1 MGETKLT
8 RSRTTSRVSKFLSF
22 ANSIFLLI
30 PLLLF
35 QITSVAPA
43 NAVACSTSAAAQNN
57 IRVTPSHGNAFY
69 IDSGVTP
76 KLDAGYVGYIVTN
89 TSGSTVKNYWVELS
103 SFTGGVI
110 SLANPD
116 DKYMELDNMGA
127 AGSGSESATAY
138 VLLKATN
145 ATSSAQ
151 THTVK
156 VWNKRPDLNGASAL
170 YECTYT
176 FSSVKETIKA
186 ASNKVIDNGINASK
200 DYDTNN
206 TAIDVSDTTPEL
218 GQNITISV
226 EGETGNIGQGGSP
239 DNDVIWLTPAAI
251 SSWPTRSLKLIDVTV
266 TFEGDND
273 WSNTSN
279 RKTYNDRLLISG
291 ANGLTNV
298 DQSLYVATYTF
309 RVIGNPGSN
318 VMAVPVAQ
326 IASGTQMKHTNT
338 DASAAK
344 ATLSFSTVAINY
356 NLAKTVTSNS
366 NLETTTVGGTTY
378 LKVPYQLKITSTS
391 STQTTVDEIVDV
403 PPSTTSFS
411 SGSARLT
418 DVNNSN
424 VTLSDPTYIAAESSL
439 NPRPMH
445 FVGPFTVSSAT
456 PVTLTYTML
465 LPNIS
470 TTYTNQ
476 AYALVGDLKIG
487 ATASTIPQVTVTST
501 SGSTT
506 VTSETSNVTSAVEAI
521 TNAAS
526 DVDTKTATMNATI
539 DPNGN
544 GGTAIFQYGT
554 SSSLSSFT
562 EVTATTP
569 ASGTLTGST
578 PLASSYTFPGN
589 LSANTTYYF
598 RVRVGTVYGDILSFT
613 TAGIAS
619 APSSTT
625 LAASS
630 PGTTTATLNGTI
642 NPNFTP
648 IVRISFIYGTVSN
661 LSSGTTESYV
671 YEADAVTLTTASGG
685 TSQNFSL
692 NVTGLSN
699 GTTYYFKIRA
709 CTALTGGNCSAGAN
723 YDGSILNFTTG
734 RSNQTIT
741 FNTISDKTYGDSTF
755 SVSDTSTSGLS
766 ITNTS
771 LTTSVCTISGNTVTI
786 VSVGTCTI
794 RATQDGNS
802 SYNAAPAVDQS
813 FYVNPKTLTI
823 TADDKSKTYGAS
835 TPSMSNTISG
845 FAGSDLATISAINRT
860 YIGSSVAYPES
871 STAPSN
877 AGTYKIVLS
886 SATLSF
892 SSGLAT
898 NYQISYVDGTYTI
911 SVRTLT
917 ITANDKSKTAGAAN
931 PTFNVT
937 LSGLQGSD
945 TASVAAMTYTFQSTG
960 STTSFGPSTDTP
972 SVAGTYSITP
982 SAASLTFTVGTS
994 SNYSYSYAAGAYTIN
1009 TPGKIADSITLNDG
1023 SVIYGETLNLTSLLG
1038 SSGSGS
1044 GSITYS
1050 INSGTGCTISGTTL
1064 TAKKGSGTCDVLASK
1079 AGDATYDP
1087 ATDIAT
1093 ITFTKRPITIKASDS
1108 SKTFGAA
1115 DPSLNG
1121 YSVTS
1126 GSVYSSDTFTITGSR
1141 ASGENVATYTIT
1153 PSINTSTPSTFSDS
1167 YTVTLQTGIFT
1178 INQASQTITLSDAT
1192 VLYGNTLTLST
1203 VLTDGSGSGAISY
1216 LWTGSG
1222 CSITSG
1228 VLTAQHAS
1236 GTCTVTATKAADT
1249 NYSSASDPATITLGK
1264 RSIEITA
1271 ASVSK
1276 VANASDPSLLG
1287 YSITSGSLVNSDTF
1301 TVSASRTSGETTG
1314 SYPITQT
1321 IATSIPSPF
1330 TDSYTVTMVNGA
1342 LTISGGASQSITLI
1356 DATVI
1361 YGNSLTL
1368 STKLTDGPGSGA
1380 ITYTLTSGT
1389 GCSLSAG
1396 VLTATAASGSCV
1408 VTATKAGDG
1417 TYASATDPA
1426 TITLAK
1432 RSISIKSNDVSKIYG
1447 ASDPSLNGYSVTSG
1461 SVYSSD
1467 TFTVSG
1473 SRTTGETVASYTITP
1488 VIVSSTPATFSDYYT
1503 ITYLTG
1509 TLTIDQASQSIALA
1523 DASLTYGNTLTL
1535 STILTN
1541 GPGSGSISYSLSGVG
1556 CSVSSGI
1563 LTALQAS
1570 GSCTVTAT
1578 KASDTNYS
1586 SASDPATI
1594 TLGKRSITI
1603 TASSVSKVAN
1613 DADPSLLGYSITS
1626 GSLVNSDTFTVSASR
1641 AVGETAGTYSIT
1653 QSLATSTPSPLS
1665 DSYTVTLSPGTLTIT
1680 GGTSQTITFTM
1691 SGSKTYGSTF
1701 TIGATSTSGL
1711 PVTLTP
1717 SGGGCTGS
1725 GTTTISSDSIVVTA
1739 AVAGTNNCIYTAT
1752 QAGNDTYAAAPSVQR
1767 QISITTATL
1776 TITADNKTITEG
1788 ESSPTFTSSLSGLIG
1803 SDAGSV
1809 TAATYTFTGTG
1820 GTTYSANVVV
1830 PSSAGTYS
1838 NAPSSAT
1845 VVFTSGSSS
1854 NYSLSYVD
1862 GTYTIS
1868 ALSSQ
1873 TISLDDSTLT
1883 YNTTLTLSLSSAG
1896 SGTGSVTYTLTS
1908 GAGCSLSAGVLTA
1921 LSGTGTCLITAEKAA
1936 GGGYSSAS
1944 DTATITLAKAD
1955 QTITFTQPSSLANGS
1970 SATLSYSTS
1979 SGLTVSITNNSS
1991 AKCSVSGT
1999 TVTGSSVGTCDL
2011 TASQSGNSNYN
2022 AATSVN
2028 RTFSVTAPGRSLQS
2042 QSISLSGGTLPYLSS
2057 ASLRGTGYSG
2067 AGSISYSLNSG
2078 NCSISGDQL
2087 TAQASSGSCIVT
2099 VTIAADSTYN
2109 SASNNATFTLVKANQ
2124 VINFTQPRNMLVG
2137 ESRQSLTY
2145 SASSGLP
2152 VTLSNN
2158 SSGICSVYT
2167 SGTDPEKNGTC
2178 SITASQGGNAN
2189 YNPAASVTV
2198 SYSITSVV
2206 KKQQNLVFNQP
2217 AAMLTSD
2224 PGQKLFYFSMTTV
2237 PINVT
2242 VNTPSICDVR
2252 DGFVY
2257 PISAGQCSITVSQN
2271 GTVEYEPASITRIFN
2286 IVRNQ
2291 SVAKRQY
2298 TLTWS
2303 NPAPIY
2309 EGTPLT
2315 SIQLNAEASISGT
2328 YEYTP
2333 TFGVKLP
2340 RGTYKLLVLFSP
2352 TDLGTYTTQTTSVTL
2367 IVRAG
2372 AEPIPT
2378 STGTPKASPT
2388 PSGTINPLGIGVVTV
2403 ATNPVTTVITQV
2415 SNAATVSVP
2424 TPSSSPSPTF
2434 TSIPSISPSPSS
2446 TPSQTSTPT
2455 PSATRTNTPNPNSSN
2470 SASPNSSQAARPTP
2484 TPTPTPTPGVIKP
2497 TPGVTVAPLPT
2508 PSVASATPKPSS
2520 SSTVVNQGQG
2530 IDQVTT
2536 SGKEVT
2542 VVAEEGY
2549 SGKTTVTVTVQDSG
2563 QSKKVVIPVTVL
2575 PLPAKN
2581 PMYQLLSLSKT
2592 IVHWG
2597 QSDNAD
2603 SYRVMIDGSQVCAT
2617 QELSCTLNKAYGQN
2631 NKVEI
2636 ISVGGD
2642 NLTSKAPAV
2651 FDKSQPFLLTV
2662 VNFDTAKY
2670 SLTTNAKSLLKDV
2683 ATKVKAL
2690 GYKNFT
2696 IYGFT
2701 DIRGGI
2707 DNQKLSFDRAT
2718 SVKNYISTLVP
2729 GADFQLSY
2737 YGPSYPV
2744 APNTTVEGLAAN
2756 RRAEIWVTG

>member
-1 MGETKLT
+1 MTK
-8 RSRTTSRVSKFLSF
+8 SRTASRFSKFLSL

-43 NAVACSTSAAAQNN
+43 NAVTCSSSASAQNSL
-57 IRVTPSHGNAFY
+57 RVTPSHGNAFY
-69 IDSGVTP
+69 IDSGITP
-76 KLDAGYVGYIVTN
+76 KLDAGYVGYVVTN
-89 TSGSTVKNYWVELS
+89 TAATSKKGYWVELS
-103 SFTGGVI
+103 SFTGGAI

-116 DKYMELDNMGA
+116 DKYMELETLGA
-127 AGSGSESATAY
+127 TGSGTESSTAY
-138 VLLKATN
+138 ILLKATS

-151 THTVK
+151 SHIVK
-156 VWNKRPDLNGASAL
+156 VWDKRPDLNGATAL
-170 YECTYT
+170 YSCTYS

-186 ASNKVIDNGINASK
+186 SSNKVSNNG
-200 DYDTNN
+200 N
-206 TAIDVSDTTPEL
+206 TSGNFGSTPSAIEVSDTTPEL
-218 GQNITISV
+218 GQSITITV
-226 EGETGNIGQGGSP
+226 EGETGQIGLGASP
-239 DNDVIWLTPAAI
+239 DYDSIWLTPAAV
-251 SSWPTRSLKLIDVTV
+251 STWPTRSLKLTDVTV
-266 TFEGDND
+266 TFEGDANWNND
-273 WSNTSN
+273 SN
-279 RKTYNDRLLISG
+279 RKTYNDQLLI
-291 ANGLTNV
+291 TNTNRLPSV
-298 DQSLYVATYTF
+298 DQSLYVARYTF
-309 RVIGNPGSN
+309 VVIGNPGSS
-318 VMAVPVAQ
+318 VKAVPVAQ
-326 IASGTQMKHTNT
+326 IASGTRMKHTNT
-338 DASAAK
+338 QDAGAI
-344 ATLSFSTVAINY
+344 ATLNFSTVSINY
-356 NLAKTVTSNS
+356 NLNKTVTSNS
-366 NLETTTVGGTTY
+366 NLETTTVAGTTY
-378 LKVPYQLKITSTS
+378 LKVPYRLTVTSTS
-391 STQTTVDEIVDV
+391 STQTSIDELVDI
-403 PPSTTSFS
+403 PPSTTSFLTNT
-411 SGSARLT
+411 AVLT
-418 DVNNSN
+418 DVNNTN
-424 VTLSDPTYIAAESSL
+424 VTLSDPTYIASESGL

-445 FVGPFTVSSAT
+445 FVGPFVVSSSRSI
-456 PVTLTYTML
+456 VLNYTML
-465 LPNIS
+465 LPNI
-470 TTYTNQ
+470 TATYTNQ
-476 AYALVGDLKIG
+476 AYAMVGDLKVG

-501 SGSTT
+501 SGSNN
-506 VTSETSNVTSAVEAI
+506 VTSETSNVTTGVDAI
-521 TNAAS
+521 TNSAT
-526 DVDTKTATMNATI
+526 DVDTKTATLNATI

-544 GGTAIFQYGT
+544 GGTAEFQYGT
-554 SSSLSSFT
+554 SPSLLT
-562 EVTATTP
+562 YTQVTATTP

-578 PLASSYTFPGN
+578 PLSASYTIPGT
-589 LSANTTYYF
+589 LSAGTKYYF
-598 RVRVGTVYGDILSFT
+598 RVKVGNVYGDILDFT
-613 TAGIAS
+613 TLTIA
-619 APSSTT
+619 ANPTPTT
-625 LAASS
+625 LNPSAV
-630 PGTTTATLNGTI
+630 GTTSATLEGLI
-642 NPNFTP
+642 NPNGTA
-648 IVRISFIYGTVSN
+648 VVQISFIYSN
-661 LSSGTTESYV
+661 NSSYSSSGAGNTSVETIMKDISDSTV
-671 YEADAVTLTTASGG
+671 VLTIGG
-685 TSQNFSL
+685 TTDQAFSL
-692 NVTGLSN
+692 GVSGLAAS
-699 GTTYYFKIRA
+699 TTYYYKIRA
-709 CTALTGGNCSAGAN
+709 YTNTVGTDV
-723 YDGSILNFTTG
+723 YFDGSTKTFKTG
-734 RSNQTIT
+734 LLSQTISAT
-741 FNTISDKTYGDSTF
+741 NPGTQTYGVSPITLTQST
-755 SVSDTSTSGLS
+755 TSGLTLS
-766 ITNTS
+766 DSS
-771 LTTSVCTISGNTVTI
+771 LTTSVCTISGGVITI
-786 VSVGTCTI
+786 VGVGTCTI
-794 RATQDGNS
+794 RISQGGSAT
-802 SYNAAPAVDQS
+802 YNPAADLDIV
-813 FYVNPKTLTI
+813 FEVNPATLTL
-823 TADDKSKTYGAS
+823 TASNKSKTFGDS
-835 TPSMSNTISG
+835 TPTMSNTLTG
-845 FAGSDLATISAINRT
+845 FMGSDSASVTSVLRMFSGNT
-860 YIGSSVAYPES
+860 VAYSDS

-877 AGTYKIVLS
+877 VGTYNITLSAANLNFTSGS
-886 SATLSF
+886 SA
-892 SSGLAT
+892 
-898 NYQISYVDGTYTI
+898 NYQISYIDGSYTI
-911 SVRTLT
+911 NQRTLT
-917 ITANDKSKTAGAAN
+917 ITANDKSKNQGDAN
-931 PTFNVT
+931 PTFTVS
-937 LSGLQGSD
+937 LSGLQGTDSA
-945 TASVAAMTYTFQSTG
+945 TSTSTTFTFAGSG
-960 STTSFGPSTDTP
+960 STTYASTTDTP
-972 SVAGTYSITP
+972 TSVGTYSITP
-982 SAASLTFTVGTS
+982 SATTLNFNSGSS
-994 SNYSYSYAAGAYTIN
+994 SNYSYSYSPGTYTIN
-1009 TPGKIADSITLNDG
+1009 AASLLSNSISLSDS
-1023 SVIYGETLNLTSLLG
+1023 SVIYGNTLDLSTLKSGG
-1038 SSGSGS
+1038 SGTGAVTYTKTSGSGCSLS
-1044 GSITYS
+1044 GS
-1050 INSGTGCTISGTTL
+1050 TL
-1064 TAKKGSGTCDVLASK
+1064 TALHASGSCAVSVTKDSDGTYSSAS
-1079 AGDATYDP
+1079 AS
-1087 ATDIAT
+1087 AT
-1093 ITFTKRPITIKASDS
+1093 ITLSKRLITIKASDN
-1108 SKTFGAA
+1108 SKMYGAS
-1115 DPSLNG
+1115 DPSLNS
-1121 YSVTS
+1121 YSVIS
-1126 GSVYSSDTFTITGSR
+1126 GSVYASDTFTILGSR
-1141 ASGENVATYTIT
+1141 TSGETATTYTIT
-1153 PSINTSTPSTFSDS
+1153 PAINSSTPSTFSDS

-1178 INQASQTITLSDAT
+1178 INQASQTITLNDAT

-1203 VLTDGSGSGAISY
+1203 I
-1216 LWTGSG
+1216 
-1222 CSITSG
+1222 
-1228 VLTAQHAS
+1228 
-1236 GTCTVTATKAADT
+1236 
-1249 NYSSASDPATITLGK
+1249 
-1264 RSIEITA
+1264 
-1271 ASVSK
+1271 
-1276 VANASDPSLLG
+1276 
-1287 YSITSGSLVNSDTF
+1287 
-1301 TVSASRTSGETTG
+1301 
-1314 SYPITQT
+1314 
-1321 IATSIPSPF
+1321 
-1330 TDSYTVTMVNGA
+1330 
-1342 LTISGGASQSITLI
+1342 
-1356 DATVI
+1356 
-1361 YGNSLTL
+1361 L
-1368 STKLTDGPGSGA
+1368 SNGPGSGA
-1380 ITYTLTSGT
+1380 I
-1389 GCSLSAG
+1389 
-1396 VLTATAASGSCV
+1396 
-1408 VTATKAGDG
+1408 
-1417 TYASATDPA
+1417 
-1426 TITLAK
+1426 
-1432 RSISIKSNDVSKIYG
+1432 N
-1447 ASDPSLNGYSVTSG
+1447 
-1461 SVYSSD
+1461 
-1467 TFTVSG
+1467 
-1473 SRTTGETVASYTITP
+1473 
-1488 VIVSSTPATFSDYYT
+1488 
-1503 ITYLTG
+1503 
-1509 TLTIDQASQSIALA
+1509 
-1523 DASLTYGNTLTL
+1523 
-1535 STILTN
+1535 
-1541 GPGSGSISYSLSGVG
+1541 YSLSGSG
-1556 CSVSSGI
+1556 CSISAGV

-1955 QTITFTQPSSLANGS
+1955 QTITFTQPSSLANDS

-2028 RTFSVTAPGRSLQS
+2028 RTFSITAPGRSLQS
-2042 QSISLSGGTLPYLSS
+2042 QSISLSGGTLTYLSS
-2057 ASLRGTGYSG
+2057 TTLRGTGYSG
-2067 AGSISYSLNSG
+2067 TGSISYSLNSG

-2189 YNPAASVTV
+2189 YNPATNVTV

-2242 VNTPSICDVR
+2242 VNTSSICNVR
-2252 DGFVY
+2252 DGLVY

-2303 NPAPIY
+2303 NPTPIY

-2388 PSGTINPLGIGVVTV
+2388 PSGTINPLGNGVVTV

-2424 TPSSSPSPTF
+2424 TPSSSPTPTF

-2617 QELSCTLNKAYGQN
+2617 QELSCTLNKSYGQN

-2636 ISVGGD
+2636 IAVGGD

>member
-1 MGETKLT
+1 MERGERHTLLKNN
-8 RSRTTSRVSKFLSF
+8 RSHRVSKLISLL
-22 ANSIFLLI
+22 NSFLLVAI
-30 PLLLF
+30 LSIV
-35 QITSVAPA
+35 QIANISPA
-43 NAVACSTSAAAQNN
+43 NAVACSSSAAAQNS
-57 IRVTPSHGNAFY
+57 IKVTPSHGAAFY
-69 IDSGVTP
+69 IDSGITP

-89 TSGSTVKNYWVELS
+89 TSASAVKGYWVELT

-127 AGSGSESATAY
+127 SGSGSESATSY
-138 VLLKATN
+138 ILLKATN
-145 ATSSAQ
+145 ATTSAQ

-156 VWNKRPDLNGASAL
+156 VWNKRPDLNGASTL
-170 YECTYT
+170 YSCTYT
-176 FSSVKETIKA
+176 FSAVKETIKA
-186 ASNKVIDNGINASK
+186 ASNKVVDNGNRSGSFGTTSA
-200 DYDTNN
+200 
-206 TAIDVSDTTPEL
+206 AIEVSDTTPEL
-218 GQNITISV
+218 GQNITITV
-226 EGETGNIGQGGSP
+226 EGETGNIGQGSTP

-251 SSWPTRSLKLIDVTV
+251 SSWPTRSLKLVDVSV
-266 TFEGDND
+266 TFEGDNN
-273 WSNTSN
+273 WNNTAN
-279 RKTYNDRLLISG
+279 RNTYNDRLLITG
-291 ANGLTNV
+291 VNGLTNV
-298 DQSLYVATYTF
+298 DQSLYVASYTF
-309 RVIGNPGSN
+309 RVIGNPGSS
-318 VMAVPVAQ
+318 VKAVPVAQ
-326 IASGTQMKHTNT
+326 ISSGTQMKHTDTNGSGAT
-338 DASAAK
+338 

-366 NLETTTVGGTTY
+366 NLETTTVSGTTY

-403 PPSTTSFS
+403 PPSSTSFS
-411 SGSARLT
+411 TGSARLT

-424 VTLSDPTYIAAESSL
+424 VTLSDPTYIASESSL

-465 LPNIS
+465 LPNVS

-476 AYALVGDLKIG
+476 AYAIVGDLKVG

-506 VTSETSNVTSAVEAI
+506 VTSETANVTSAVEAI

-554 SSSLSSFT
+554 SPSLASFT

-578 PLASSYTFPGN
+578 PLASSYTLSGS

-598 RVRVGTVYGDILSFT
+598 RIRVGTVYGDILSFT

-619 APSSTT
+619 NPTSTT

-630 PGTTTATLNGTI
+630 VGTTTATLNGTI
-642 NPNFTP
+642 NPNFTS
-648 IVRISFIYGTVSN
+648 IVMISFEYGTNSS
-661 LSSGTTESYV
+661 LSSGTTTGKV
-671 YEADAVTLTTASGG
+671 YESDGTTLSTASGG
-685 TSQNFSL
+685 TEQSFSL
-692 NVTGLSN
+692 AVTGLSN
-699 GTTYYFKIRA
+699 GTTYYFKISA
-709 CTALTGGNCSAGAN
+709 CKTLSGANCSAGAN
-723 YDGSILNFTTG
+723 YDGSILSFTTG

-741 FNTISDKTYGDSTF
+741 FDSISDKTYGDSTF

-766 ITNTS
+766 INNTS

-786 VSVGTCTI
+786 VAVGTCTI
-794 RATQDGNS
+794 RATQTGNG
-802 SYNAAPAVDQS
+802 SYNPAPAVEQS
-813 FYVNPKTLTI
+813 FYINPKTITI

-835 TPSMSNTISG
+835 TPSMTNSITG

-877 AGTYKIVLS
+877 AGTYMIALS

-911 SVRTLT
+911 NVRTLT

-945 TASVAAMTYTFQSTG
+945 TATVAAMTYTFQGTG
-960 STTSFGPSTDTP
+960 STSYAATTETPTS
-972 SVAGTYSITP
+972 AGTYSNTP
-982 SAASLTFTVGTS
+982 SAASLTFSVGSS
-994 SNYSYSYAAGAYTIN
+994 SNYSYSYVAGNYTIN
-1009 TPGKIADSITLNDG
+1009 TPGKSADSITINDA
-1023 SVIYGETLNLTSLLG
+1023 SVVYGETLNLSTILA
-1038 SSGSGS
+1038 SSGSGT

-1050 INSGTGCTISGTTL
+1050 INSGTGCTISSTSL

-1079 AGDATYDP
+1079 AGDSNYDP

-1093 ITFTKRPITIKASDS
+1093 ITFTKRPITIKSSDA
-1108 SKTFGAA
+1108 SKTYGAS
-1115 DPSLNG
+1115 DPSLNS
-1121 YSVTS
+1121 YTVTS
-1126 GSVYSSDTFTITGSR
+1126 GSVYSTDTFTVTGSR
-1141 ASGENVATYTIT
+1141 VSGNDAGNYTIT
-1153 PSINTSTPSTFSDS
+1153 PSITTSTPSTFSDS
-1167 YTVTLQTGIFT
+1167 YTVTYDTGTFT
-1178 INQASQTITLSDAT
+1178 INQASQSITLSDTT
-1192 VLYGNTLTLST
+1192 VIYGNTLTLTSI
-1203 VLTDGSGSGAISY
+1203 LTDGSGSGAITYTSI
-1216 LWTGSG
+1216 GSG
-1222 CSITSG
+1222 CSIAAG
-1228 VLTAQHAS
+1228 VLTALHAS

-1249 NYSSASDPATITLGK
+1249 NYTSATDPATITLSK
-1264 RSIEITA
+1264 RSITITA
-1271 ASVSK
+1271 SSVSK

-1301 TVSASRTSGETTG
+1301 TVSAARAPGEATG
-1314 SYPITQT
+1314 SYTITQT
-1321 IATSIPSPF
+1321 ISSATPSPL
-1330 TDSYTVTMVNGA
+1330 TDSYTVTMANGT
-1342 LTISGGASQSITLI
+1342 LTISGGASQTITLI

-1380 ITYTLTSGT
+1380 ISYTLTSGS
-1389 GCSLSAG
+1389 GCSLSEG
-1396 VLTATAASGSCV
+1396 VLTATAASGTCV
-1408 VTATKAGDG
+1408 VTANKAGDG
-1417 TYASATDPA
+1417 TYASASDPA
-1426 TITLAK
+1426 TYTLAK
-1432 RSISIKSNDVSKIYG
+1432 RTISIKSNDVSKIYG
-1447 ASDPSLNGYSVTSG
+1447 ASDPSLNGYSVTAG

-1473 SRTTGETVASYTITP
+1473 SRASGETVTTYTITP

-1509 TLTIDQASQSIALA
+1509 TLTIEQASQSITLA

-1535 STILTN
+1535 STILTD
-1541 GPGSGSISYSLSGVG
+1541 GSGTGSVSYSLSGSG
-1556 CSVSSGI
+1556 CSISAGVI
-1563 LTALQAS
+1563 TALNAS
-1570 GSCTVTAT
+1570 GTCTVTAN
-1578 KASDTNYS
+1578 KAADTNYS

-1603 TASSVSKVAN
+1603 TANSVSKVAG
-1613 DADPSLLGYSITS
+1613 AGDPSLLGYSITS
-1626 GSLVNSDTFTVSASR
+1626 GSLANSDTFTVSALRTS
-1641 AVGETAGTYSIT
+1641 GETAGTYAIT
-1653 QSLATSTPSPLS
+1653 QTLATATPSPLT

-1691 SGSKTYGSTF
+1691 SGPKTYGSTF

-1711 PVTLTP
+1711 AVTLTP

-1725 GTTTISSDSIVVTA
+1725 GTTTLASDSIVVTA
-1739 AVAGTNNCIYTAT
+1739 AAAGSNNCVYTAS
-1752 QAGNDTYAAAPSVQR
+1752 QAGDGTYAAASNVVQT
-1767 QISITTATL
+1767 ISISTVTL
-1776 TITADNKTITEG
+1776 TITAANKSINEG
-1788 ESSPTFTSSLSGLIG
+1788 DSSPTFTSSVSGFIG
-1803 SDAGSV
+1803 SDLATV
-1809 TAATYTFTGTG
+1809 TSATYTFTGTG
-1820 GTTYSANVVV
+1820 GTSYSASTSV
-1830 PSSAGTYS
+1830 PSNAGTYS
-1838 NAPSSAT
+1838 NAPSGAT
-1845 VVFTSGSSS
+1845 LSFSSGSSA
-1854 NYSLSYVD
+1854 NYTLSYAN
-1862 GTYTIS
+1862 GTFTIT

-1873 TISLDDSTLT
+1873 TIAIDDSTLT
-1883 YNTTLTLSLSSAG
+1883 YNTTLTLSLSNSG
-1896 SGTGSVTYTLTS
+1896 SGSGSVTYTLTS
-1908 GAGCSLSAGVLTA
+1908 GSGCSLSSTTLTA
-1921 LSGTGTCLITAEKAA
+1921 LSGTGTCVVTADKAA
-1936 GGGYSSAS
+1936 GGGYAAAS
-1944 DTATITLAKAD
+1944 DTATITLAKAT
-1955 QTITFTQPSSLANGS
+1955 QTITFTQPASLANGS
-1970 SATLSYSTS
+1970 SQTLSYSAS
-1979 SGLTVSITNNSS
+1979 SGLTVTITNNSS
-1991 AKCSVSGT
+1991 SKCSVSGT
-1999 TVTGSSVGTCDL
+1999 SVTGNSVGTCDL
-2011 TASQSGNSNYN
+2011 TASQAGDSNYS

-2028 RTFSVTAPGRSLQS
+2028 RTFEITAPGRSLRS
-2042 QSISLSGGTLPYLSS
+2042 QSINLSGGTLPYLTTV
-2057 ASLRGTGYSG
+2057 SLSGTGYSG
-2067 AGSISYSLNSG
+2067 TGSITFSLNSG
-2078 NCSISGDQL
+2078 NCSLSGNQI
-2087 TAQASSGSCIVT
+2087 TAQGSSGSCIVT
-2099 VTIAADSTYN
+2099 VTIASDSTYN
-2109 SASNNATFTLVKANQ
+2109 SASNNATFNLVKANQ

-2152 VTLSNN
+2152 VSLSNN
-2158 SSGICSVYT
+2158 STGICSVYT
-2167 SGTDPEKNGTC
+2167 SGTDPERNGTC

-2189 YNPAASVTV
+2189 YNPATNVTV
-2198 SYSITSVV
+2198 TFTVSSVV

-2224 PGQKLFYFSMTTV
+2224 PGQKLYYFSMTTV
-2237 PINVT
+2237 PINLT
-2242 VNTPSICDVR
+2242 VNSPSICSVR
-2252 DGFVY
+2252 DGSVY
-2257 PISAGQCSITVSQN
+2257 PVAAGQCSITVYQN
-2271 GTVEYEPASITRIFN
+2271 GTVEYDPASITRIFN

-2298 TLTWS
+2298 SLTWS
-2303 NPAPIY
+2303 NPSPIY

-2340 RGTYKLLVLFSP
+2340 RGTYKLLVLFTPS
-2352 TDLGTYTTQTTSVTL
+2352 DIGTYTSLTATVTL
-2367 IVRAG
+2367 LVRSG

-2378 STGTPKASPT
+2378 PNQGSTASPSASQPT
-2388 PSGTINPLGIGVVTV
+2388 SINPQGNGVVTV
-2403 ATNPVTTVITQV
+2403 ATTPVTTVITQV
-2415 SNAATVSVP
+2415 TTSAVVSVP
-2424 TPSSSPSPTF
+2424 TPTSTPTASATPTPSL
-2434 TSIPSISPSPSS
+2434 SPSPSRLPTPAS
-2446 TPSQTSTPT
+2446 TNSSNPNSLKNPT
-2455 PSATRTNTPNPNSSN
+2455 PS
-2470 SASPNSSQAARPTP
+2470 SSQAATP
-2484 TPTPTPTPGVIKP
+2484 TPAANRPS
-2497 TPGVTVAPLPT
+2497 PGVTSMSIPT

-2520 SSTVVNQGQG
+2520 TTTLINQGVG
-2530 IDQVTT
+2530 IDVVST

-2549 SGKTTVTVTVQDSG
+2549 SGKTTVTVNVQDSG

-2575 PLPAKN
+2575 PLPAKD
-2581 PMYQLLSLSKT
+2581 PTYQLLSLSKT

-2597 QSDNAD
+2597 QSDNAN
-2603 SYRVMIDGSQVCAT
+2603 SYQVVIDGKQVCAT
-2617 QELSCTLNKAYGQN
+2617 EDLSCTLNKAYGQN
-2631 NKVEI
+2631 NKVE
-2636 ISVGGD
+2636 VVALGQD
-2642 NLTSKAPAV
+2642 NLSTKAPAL
-2651 FDKSQPFLLTV
+2651 FDKSQPFLLAV

-2670 SLTTNAKSLLKDV
+2670 SLTSTAQNILKDV
-2683 ATKVKAL
+2683 ANKVKVL

-2707 DNQKLSFDRAT
+2707 DNQKLSYDRAT
-2718 SVKNYISTLVP
+2718 SVKIYISKLVA
-2729 GADFQLSY
+2729 GANFEIGF
-2737 YGPSYPV
+2737 YGPNYPV
-2744 APNTTVEGLAAN
+2744 ASNSTVDGLAAN